1 MADENKVEKLIT
13 LERVLGSEIS
23 FQPLQ
28 KLNYNHPQQLSIASP
43 DLHSELVGFF
53 GSPERAFFTTSM
65 DVNRLVKYGDGSFSS
80 MVKGIKGIAGHQ
92 GFDAIDSIELANDL
106 FMHIGTAFNNAVAKI
121 YGSYVEQINL
131 EVNNVYQ
138 QFVLHDFTK
147 IKSISFFLKEVYSDI
162 YGAGFNKEQAQAT
175 LTNVQ
180 RSRIELR
187 ELVYR
192 YMEHIRSNIAPWQQ
206 LIPINELASNYL
218 SCRYCISL
226 YTIALV
232 SETILSNRLDDNGF
246 KSLKTKVS
254 NTLDEFNE
262 LTDEVNRNLEARFYN
277 NQQQINNQMLWAYN
291 QLAAHQKN
299 NENIN
304 LNSFASNHLSQFCKD
319 TELRKIDEIFESRD
333 KLLSNI
339 VITGE

>member
-1 MADENKVEKLIT
+1 MADDNKIDKIIT
-13 LERVLGSEIS
+13 LARVLGSEIS

-28 KLNYNHPQQLSIASP
+28 ERTNNHSQQLSITSP
-43 DLHSELVGFF
+43 ELHSELVRFF
-53 GSPERAFFTTSM
+53 DSPARTFFTTSI
-65 DVNRLVKYGDGSFSS
+65 DVNRLVKYGDGSISS
-80 MVKGIKGIAGHQ
+80 MVKGIKGIGGHQ

-106 FMHIGTAFNNAVAKI
+106 FMYIGTAFNNAVAKI
-121 YGSYVEQINL
+121 YASYVEKINL
-131 EVNNVYQ
+131 EVSNVHQ
-138 QFVLHDFTK
+138 QLMLLDFTK

-162 YGAGFNKEQAQAT
+162 YDAGFNKEQAQAT

-192 YMEHIRSNIAPWQQ
+192 YMEHIRLNISPWQQ
-206 LIPINELASNYL
+206 FIPTNDLANNYL

-246 KSLKTKVS
+246 KSLKAKVS

-262 LTDEVNRNLEARFYN
+262 LTNEVNHNLEVRFYN

-291 QLAAHQKN
+291 QLAAQQKN
-299 NENIN
+299 HEN
-304 LNSFASNHLSQFCKD
+304 LNLNNFANAHLSQFCKD
-319 TELRKIDEIFESRD
+319 TELRKIDDIFESRD

-339 VITGE
+339 VINKE